1 MTETWRRMLSLPPL
15 SPYIRDG
22 GSGLLS
28 WEGDLR
34 RVVIIIR
41 KTGAF
46 ELNSLHY
53 AVSFLT
59 LKRIVIYSTCFC

>member
-34 RVVIIIR
+34 RVVIIIG

-53 AVSFLT
+53 VSF
-59 LKRIVIYSTCFC
+59 

>member
-1 MTETWRRMLSLPPL
+1 MSGLLLLYLYWFVKIGNYHLYKMTETWRRMLSRPPL

-34 RVVIIIR
+34 RVVIILR
-41 KTGAF
+41 KNF
-46 ELNSLHY
+46 Y
-53 AVSFLT
+53 FL
-59 LKRIVIYSTCFC
+59 

>member
-1 MTETWRRMLSLPPL
+1 MSRPPL

-34 RVVIIIR
+34 RVVIIIFR
-41 KTGAF
+41 KNWGF
-46 ELNSLHY
+46 IKN
-53 AVSFLT
+53 
-59 LKRIVIYSTCFC
+59 